1 MAETTNTPG
10 TPLNPQG
17 KGTQKQ
23 RFYEYLFENTTT
35 CTVAAAAINAPQK
48 SMCFT
53 KRDLEKA
60 ELLAEVRTGRCPF
73 TGKMA
78 AFLTTDPAKFP
89 KPPIQLNL
97 FA

>member
-35 CTVAAAAINAPQK
+35 CTVAAAATGVPQK
-48 SMCFT
+48 NLCRV
-53 KRDLEKA
+53 KRDLEEA
-60 ELLAEVRTGRCPF
+60 DRLAEVRIGRCPF